1 MKVYHFTEQ
10 PYPDAW
16 LDDVKSLRITL
27 PNRLCDPAK
36 ATVLLNRYLDEF
48 ALADEL
54 GLDIMLNE
62 HHSTPTC
69 LSSSVNVNLA
79 ILAKITKR
87 ARLLALGVPLANRT
101 DPLRVAE
108 ELSVVDVISG
118 GRLEMGFVKGVPYEV
133 AAANSNP
140 VRMMDRLWEAHDLIL
155 KAMTTHD
162 GPFNWEGE
170 YFHYRNVNIWP
181 RPVQQ
186 PHPPVWITAMSPGSA
201 GIVAER
207 GHVIATFLTGFSAKR
222 IFDAYKTRWREIHNS
237 PSPVDRFAYSAIC
250 SVAGSESE
258 ALARA
263 DRIAGYLR
271 SATVVSEP
279 FARPPGY
286 FAPADNA
293 KRLKAGKGAGYLVA
307 TTPSGRSFEA
317 TEAPMAD
324 LVEAGLLFA
333 GTPDQVT
340 DQIMRFSDAVGGIGH
355 MLLMMQGATLSH
367 ADTVDN
373 LKRFSADVLP
383 RLKQYNIDS
392 KAA

>member
-1 MKVYHFTEQ
+1 MRVYHFTEQ

-16 LDDVKSLRITL
+16 RTDVKSLRITL

-36 ATVLLNRYLDEF
+36 ASMLLNRYLDEF

-54 GLDIMLNE
+54 GFDIMLNE

-69 LSSSVNVNLA
+69 LSASVNINLG
-79 ILAKITKR
+79 ILARITKR
-87 ARLLALGVPLANRT
+87 ARLLALGVPLANRL

-155 KAMTTHD
+155 KAMTSHD

-186 PHPPVWITAMSPGSA
+186 PHPPVWITAMSPSSA
-201 GIVAER
+201 ATIAER
-207 GHVIATFLTGFSAKR
+207 GHVIATFLTGYGAKR
-222 IFDAYKTRWREIHNS
+222 IFDAYKKAWTEQRAS
-237 PSPVDRFAYSAIC
+237 PPAIDRFAYSAIC
-250 SVAGSESE
+250 SVARSESE

-263 DRIAGYLR
+263 DKIAGYLR
-271 SATVVSEP
+271 SATAVSEP

-307 TTPSGRSFEA
+307 TTQTGRSFEA
-317 TEAPMAD
+317 TQASMTD

-333 GTPDQVT
+333 GTPDQVY
-340 DQIMRFSDAVGGIGH
+340 DQIANFSAAVGGIGH

-367 ADTVDN
+367 AETVDN
-373 LKRFSADVLP
+373 LTLFANGVLP
-383 RLKQYNIDS
+383 RLKELDLS
-392 KAA
+392 TKAA

>member
-1 MKVYHFTEQ
+1 MRVYHFSEQ
-10 PYPDAW
+10 PYPEAW
-16 LDDVKSLRITL
+16 LTDVKSLRITL

-36 ATVLLNRYLDEF
+36 ASALLNRYLDEF

-69 LSSSVNVNLA
+69 MSASVNINLG
-79 ILAKITKR
+79 ILARITKR
-87 ARLLALGVPLANRT
+87 ARLLALGVPLANRL

-133 AAANSNP
+133 AAANANP

-186 PHPPVWITAMSPGSA
+186 PHPPAWITSMSPGSA
-201 GIVAER
+201 PSVAER
-207 GHVIATFLTGFSAKR
+207 GHVIATFLTGYGAKKV
-222 IFDAYKTRWREIHNS
+222 FDAYKNAWIERRGS
-237 PSPVDRFAYSAIC
+237 PPGTDRFAYSAIC
-250 SVAGSESE
+250 SVAETETE
-258 ALARA
+258 ALVRA
-263 DRIAGYLR
+263 DKIAGYLR

-286 FAPADNA
+286 FPPVDNA

-307 TTPSGRSFEA
+307 TTRAGRSFEA
-317 TEAPMAD
+317 TEAPMTD

-333 GTPDQVT
+333 GTPDQVF
-340 DQIMRFSDAVGGIGH
+340 DQIVKFSDAVGGIGH
-355 MLLMMQGATLSH
+355 MLLMMQGGTLSH
-367 ADTVDN
+367 AETVDN
-373 LKRFSADVLP
+373 LKLFARGVLP
-383 RLKQYNIDS
+383 RLKEAELGTR
-392 KAA
+392 AA

>member
-1 MKVYHFTEQ
+1 
-10 PYPDAW
+10 
-16 LDDVKSLRITL
+16 
-27 PNRLCDPAK
+27 
-36 ATVLLNRYLDEF
+36 
-48 ALADEL
+48 
-54 GLDIMLNE
+54 
-62 HHSTPTC
+62 
-69 LSSSVNVNLA
+69 
-79 ILAKITKR
+79 
-87 ARLLALGVPLANRT
+87 LLALGVPLANRL

-155 KAMTTHD
+155 KAMTSHD

-186 PHPPVWITAMSPGSA
+186 PHPPVWITAMSPSSA
-201 GIVAER
+201 ATIAER
-207 GHVIATFLTGFSAKR
+207 GHVIATFLTGYGAKR
-222 IFDAYKTRWREIHNS
+222 IFDAYKKAWTELRAS
-237 PSPVDRFAYSAIC
+237 PPAIDRFAYSAIC
-250 SVAGSESE
+250 SVARSESE

-263 DRIAGYLR
+263 DKIAGYLR
-271 SATVVSEP
+271 SATAVSEP

-307 TTPSGRSFEA
+307 TTQTGRSFEA
-317 TEAPMAD
+317 TQASMTD

-333 GTPDQVT
+333 GTPDQVY
-340 DQIMRFSDAVGGIGH
+340 DQIANFSAAVGGIGH

-367 ADTVDN
+367 AETVDN
-373 LKRFSADVLP
+373 LTLFANGVLP
-383 RLKQYNIDS
+383 RLKELDLS
-392 KAA
+392 TKAA